1 MDQKT
6 RIMIVEDERKTLN
19 GLVTLIQ
26 RFGSDYEVCAT
37 ARSGTDGLDGALQ
50 HQPEIIITDVRMP
63 GMDGLEM
70 AGQLWKRGYR
80 GKVIVLSGHSDFEY
94 TRKALQLGIFDY
106 VLKPITPD
114 DLLSV
119 LDRAAK
125 ALAAERDKQPSL
137 DEISAMFERL
147 SLLDFEDEQESRRFH
162 AQFQPLNGKEI
173 LVPLVLFFRA
183 KLNQHDVAL
192 VMEVLRISFSDAINR
207 YTAVTPG
214 LFRIQA
220 LMQYAGIEPF
230 CRALDHCM
238 ERLAEVAVPVFAL
251 YDDRFELPLT
261 RRFADMLPMSRW
273 SLLFGMFCA
282 TSTSHIRSLPT
293 QGLAYPQGLERDL
306 LMALNKRE
314 SVEKALDAFIYA
326 LRASGSHPVHMYES
340 MLRLANAVL
349 SQLKTTNPQLHN
361 EIVQM
366 QVLSGVPR
374 CLTFDQYR
382 NMMMNILGPAVGD
395 PIGKSLKR
403 ITTLALGVIQRDY
416 AKDISLESVAGSLS
430 VTPEYLSRRFGVD
443 LGKSFV
449 SCLNEYRIERAKEYL
464 ASGKYKVFEIAQMT
478 GFTNPKY
485 FAIVFRKYTSYSPRD
500 YLTAVRE

>member
-1 MDQKT
+1 MPQKT
-6 RIMIVEDERKTLN
+6 RIMVVEDERKTLN

-26 RFGSDYEVCAT
+26 RFGSDFEVCAT
-37 ARSGTDGLDGALQ
+37 ARSGADGLDGALQ

-70 AGQLWKRGYR
+70 AEQLWKRGYQ

-119 LDRAAK
+119 LDRAAR
-125 ALAAERDKQPSL
+125 ALDAERNKAPSP
-137 DEISAMFERL
+137 DEIGAMFERL
-147 SLLDFEDEQESRRFH
+147 SLLGFEDEQQSERFH
-162 AQFQPLNGKEI
+162 AQFQPLNGEI
-173 LVPLVLFFRA
+173 LVPFVLFFRS
-183 KLNQHDVAL
+183 KLNPHDVAL
-192 VMEVLRISFSDAINR
+192 VLEALRISFSDATRR
-207 YTAVTPG
+207 YTAVTAG

-220 LMQYAGIEPF
+220 LMQYPKIEPF

-238 ERLAEVAVPVFAL
+238 ERLTEVAVPVFAL
-251 YDDRFELPLT
+251 YDDRFDLPLT
-261 RRFADMLPMSRW
+261 RRFADMLPMSKW
-273 SLLFGMFCA
+273 SLVFGMFCA
-282 TSTSHIRSLPT
+282 TSASHVRSLPV
-293 QGLAYPQGLERDL
+293 QLLAYPQALEREL
-306 LMALNKRE
+306 LAALHRRDGVEPALN
-314 SVEKALDAFIYA
+314 AFIHA
-326 LRASGSHPVHMYES
+326 LRASGSHPTHMYEA

-349 SQLKTTNPQLHN
+349 FQLKTINPQLHN

-374 CLTFDQYR
+374 CLTFDAYR
-382 NMMMNILGPAVGD
+382 NMMMNIIGPSGD
-395 PIGKSLKR
+395 AQGKPLKR
-403 ITTLALGVIQRDY
+403 ITALALGAIQRDY
-416 AKDISLESVAGSLS
+416 ANDISLESVASSLS
-430 VTPEYLSRRFGVD
+430 VTPEYLSRRFGAD

-449 SCLNEYRIERAKEYL
+449 SCLNEHRVERAKEYL

-485 FAIVFRKYTSYSPRD
+485 FAIVFRKYTGHSPRD
-500 YLTAVRE
+500 YLTAGKE